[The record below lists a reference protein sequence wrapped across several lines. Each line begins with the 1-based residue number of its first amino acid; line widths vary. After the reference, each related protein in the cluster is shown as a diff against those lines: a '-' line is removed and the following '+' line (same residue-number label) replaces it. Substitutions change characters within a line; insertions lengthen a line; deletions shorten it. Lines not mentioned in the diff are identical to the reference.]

1 MLMVCMAGT
10 AIRVNDINNLNEK
23 NRDYIV
29 EVIELTEKLEAI
41 AEMNKN

>member
-10 AIRVNDINNLNEK
+10 AIRVTDMSNFSIK
-23 NRDYIV
+23 NKDTIV

-41 AEMNKN
+41 A